1 MKLLSDIKAAY
12 AQERKF
18 HSWEH
23 FCLVAND
30 DMFIQAIDAIAILF
44 AEAQVSNVLKPVKR
58 NNLIPMYSKRSRSL
72 KTSYS
77 ATFVK

>member
-1 MKLLSDIKAAY
+1 MKSLNHIKATY

-30 DMFIQAIDAIAILF
+30 DMFIQAVDTIAVLF

-58 NNLIPMYSKRSRSL
+58 NNLIPMYSKRS
-72 KTSYS
+72 KNFKVSYPVS
-77 ATFVK
+77 FAK